1 MFGAFLLAN
10 GHDFFRLVR
19 GRLIAGREMDRVVI
33 IFVPKMS
40 FVFN

>member
-1 MFGAFLLAN
+1 MLGAFLLAN

-19 GRLIAGREMDRVVI
+19 GRLTAGREMDRVVI
-33 IFVPKMS
+33 VIIPKIS